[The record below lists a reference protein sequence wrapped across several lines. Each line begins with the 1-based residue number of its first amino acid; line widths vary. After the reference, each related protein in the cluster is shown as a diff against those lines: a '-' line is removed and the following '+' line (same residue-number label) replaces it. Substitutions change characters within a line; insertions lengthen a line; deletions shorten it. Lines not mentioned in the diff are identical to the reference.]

1 MLDSNQR
8 PLPCEGSVIGSQSV
22 LELAKLL
29 QIAIFFRD
37 HFALVFRRFTRV
49 AAQML
54 RLLHPHEVRDDCY
67 SSSSLEATYASF
79 VLGDFSE
86 SL

>member
-49 AAQML
+49 AAQ
-54 RLLHPHEVRDDCY
+54 LLHRCYGSCIRTRSGMIVIRAAAWKPHMRA
-67 SSSSLEATYASF
+67 SS
-79 VLGDFSE
+79 
-86 SL
+86 